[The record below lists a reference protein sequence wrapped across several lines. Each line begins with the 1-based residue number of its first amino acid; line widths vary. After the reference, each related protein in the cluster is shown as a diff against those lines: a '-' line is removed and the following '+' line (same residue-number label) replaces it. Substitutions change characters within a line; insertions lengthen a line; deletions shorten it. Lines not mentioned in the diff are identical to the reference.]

1 MTSRFQLTTEIIFG
15 DGSIDNLSTE
25 AAKLGR
31 KALLVTYPDIR
42 RVGLLDR
49 VVNDLKAHNIEVAIF
64 DKVQCNPR
72 TTTVDEG
79 AAFAR
84 QEKPDFFIG
93 LGGGS
98 VMDTTKG
105 IAITSTGTASV
116 WDYVL
121 HRAAPQSPISPHY
134 PGAHDCRHRFRNKSQ
149 RRPHSLGIPHQNVAG
164 RVPRASGQSCHHRP
178 GINFDRPHE
187 TGQRR
192 RCRYFIPPYR
202 VLSHR

>member
-1 MTSRFQLTTEIIFG
+1 MTSRFQLATEIIFG
-15 DGSIDNLSTE
+15 AGSLENLGPE

-42 RVGLLDR
+42 RIGLLDR
-49 VVNDLKAHNIEVAIF
+49 VVSDLKAHNIEVVIF

-105 IAITSTGTASV
+105 IAVTSAGNASV
-116 WDYVL
+116 WDYTL
-121 HRAAPQSPISPHY
+121 HRASPQSPIRPIIQVPTIAGTGSEMNPSAVLTHWESHIKCRWAGSPGFRLKL
-134 PGAHDCRHRFRNKSQ
+134 PSSTRH
-149 RRPHSLGIPHQNVAG
+149 
-164 RVPRASGQSCHHRP
+164 
-178 GINFDRPHE
+178 
-187 TGQRR
+187 
-192 RCRYFIPPYR
+192 
-202 VLSHR
+202 